1 MYLYMGSKNIT
12 VTEDVYERVKAHKRP
27 GESFSD
33 TLRRLTRGDRDPA
46 DTAGNWP
53 GITEAAEMSRRRLG
67 RDLGDRRQND
77 E

>member
-1 MYLYMGSKNIT
+1 MGSKNIT

-33 TLRRLTRGDRDPA
+33 TLRRLTRGDRDPV

-53 GITEAAEMSRRRLG
+53 GIADAVEASRRRLG
-67 RDLGDRRQND
+67 RDLGDRERR
-77 E
+77 EE

>member
-1 MYLYMGSKNIT
+1 MYMGSKNIT

-27 GESFSD
+27 DESFSD
-33 TLRRLTRGDRDPA
+33 TLRRLTHGDRDPV

-53 GITEAAEMSRRRLG
+53 GIAEATEESRRRLG
-67 RDLGDRRQND
+67 RDLGDRRRSD

>member
-1 MYLYMGSKNIT
+1 MYMGSKNIT

-27 GESFSD
+27 DESFSD
-33 TLRRLTRGDRDPA
+33 TLRRLTRGDRDPL

-53 GITEAAEMSRRRLG
+53 GVAEAAEASRRRLG
-67 RDLGDRRQND
+67 RDLGDRGRKG